1 MSEEIWRWDAV
12 DLAQAIRVGRVGCR
26 EAVES
31 CLQRLDAVNGKI
43 NAVTVVLAK
52 PALAQADE
60 ADRALQRGE
69 AIGPLHGVPVTIKE
83 NSDYAGTATSN
94 GVVGFKDVIA
104 EADCPAAANWKRA
117 GAIVIG
123 RTNTPA
129 FSLRWHTD
137 NELHGATKNPWDQ
150 ARTPGGSS
158 GGAAASL
165 AVGITPLAHGTD
177 YGGSI
182 RYPAYCCGVAGIR
195 PTLGR
200 VPVFNGTAP
209 EERTITAQIMAVHGP
224 MARRIRDVRLG
235 LGPMAA
241 SDPRDP
247 WYVPAPLVGPPPARP
262 IKVALTVDPGKLG
275 VDPAVAAAVRQAGDA
290 LARAGYAVET
300 VEPPAVEAVAELW
313 WTLAWSETRHIMQP
327 TMRKLGGKDVN
338 RALDAVLSITPDLD
352 LAGYMKGLAARAKHV
367 RDWLLFLERY
377 PLVVGPVSTEPP
389 FLVGFDTDEP
399 ADPKRWLRAQRLLVA
414 VNLLGLPSAAVPVG
428 QVGGKAGTVPLGV
441 QIIGSRYRE
450 DLCLDAAEV
459 IEATGGL
466 ATPIDPAG

>member
-1 MSEEIWRWDAV
+1 MSEDIWRWDAV
-12 DLAQAIRVGRVGCR
+12 DLARAIRLGGVTSRD
-26 EAVES
+26 AVAS
-31 CLQRLDAVNGKI
+31 CLQRLDSVNGKI
-43 NAVTVVLAK
+43 NAVTVVLAES
-52 PALAQADE
+52 ALAQADA
-60 ADRALQRGE
+60 ADRALKRGD
-69 AIGPLHGVPVTIKE
+69 AIGPLHGLPVTIKE
-83 NSDYAGTATSN
+83 NVDHAGTATTN
-94 GVVGFKDVIA
+94 GVVAFKDMIA
-104 EADCPAAANWKRA
+104 ETDCPAVANWKRA

-137 NELHGATKNPWDQ
+137 NELRGATKNPWDK

-182 RYPAYCCGVAGIR
+182 RYPAYCCGIAGIR

-200 VPVFNGTAP
+200 VPVFNGSAP
-209 EERTITAQIMAVHGP
+209 EERTITAQIMAVQGP

-235 LGPMAA
+235 LAPMAA

-247 WYVPAPLVGPPPARP
+247 WFVPAPLAGAPPAHP

-290 LARAGYAVET
+290 LARAGYAVEL
-300 VEPPAVEAVAELW
+300 VEPPSVEAIAELW
-313 WTLAWSETRHIMQP
+313 WALAWTETRHIMAP
-327 TMRKLGGKDVN
+327 TMRKLGGKDVV
-338 RALDAVLSITPDLD
+338 RALDVVLSTTPDLD
-352 LAGYMKGLAARAKHV
+352 LAGYMKGLASRAKHV

-389 FLVGFDTDEP
+389 FPVGFDTDDA
-399 ADPKRWLRAQRLLVA
+399 ADPRRLMHAQRLLIA
-414 VNLLGLPSAAVPVG
+414 INLLGCRRPRCRWARPARCRSA
-428 QVGGKAGTVPLGV
+428 
-441 QIIGSRYRE
+441 SRSSARAIARI
-450 DLCLDAAEV
+450 CAS
-459 IEATGGL
+459 
-466 ATPIDPAG
+466 TPPR